1 MKKEINR
8 LFKRPKSMM
17 DILSRLPDEKAEIIQ
32 NEMLDNAYLLIEDA
46 KLLIKQNNNFG
57 HAFGL
62 IALACEEIAKVNM
75 WSEMLFFK
83 RKQKGK
89 KDPLR
94 NHVEKQ
100 QSLATLTFAGYIPIY
115 IKETFENKISE
126 EIKEDKDAL
135 KKIFDENLREFFK
148 RIQNDSEL
156 KKRMLQRQYFFGR
169 LEVNEQGE
177 EIYKVGFLSEM
188 REYSLYVDVISD
200 TKYFTPKNIP
210 KDNTLALKQ
219 IAEEDLYYT
228 DLFYNKGR
236 IIKKYNIK
244 KPDLP
249 LSQITHK
256 EVL

>member
-8 LFKRPKSMM
+8 LFKRTDSMM
-17 DILSRLPDEKAEIIQ
+17 NILSRLPDNEVEMIQ

-46 KLLIKQNNNFG
+46 KLLIKQNNSFG

-75 WSEMLFFK
+75 LFFK
-83 RKQKGK
+83 RKQKSR

-94 NHVEKQ
+94 NHIKKQ
-100 QSLATLTFAGYIPIY
+100 QSLATLTFARYIPIY
-115 IKETFENKISE
+115 IKETFEKKIGE

-135 KKIFDENLREFFK
+135 ENIFDENIRDFFK

-156 KKRMLQRQYFFGR
+156 KKRMLQRQNFFGR
-169 LEVNEQGE
+169 LEITDEGE
-177 EIYKVGFLSEM
+177 EIYKTGFLSEM

-200 TKYFTPKNIP
+200 TEYFTPKKIP
-210 KDNTLALKQ
+210 NDNTLALKL

-228 DLFYNKGR
+228 DLIYNKER
-236 IIKKYNIK
+236 IIQKYNLK

-249 LSQITHK
+249 LSQSAYN
-256 EVL
+256 VQ

>member
-8 LFKRPKSMM
+8 LFKRTDSMM
-17 DILSRLPDEKAEIIQ
+17 NILSRLPDNEVEIIQ

-46 KLLIKQNNNFG
+46 KLLIKQNNSFG

-75 WSEMLFFK
+75 LFFK
-83 RKQKGK
+83 RKQKTR

-94 NHVEKQ
+94 NHIKKQ
-100 QSLATLTFAGYIPIY
+100 QSLATLTFARYIPIY
-115 IKETFENKISE
+115 IKETFEKKIGE

-135 KKIFDENLREFFK
+135 ENIFDENIRDFFK
-148 RIQNDSEL
+148 GIQNDSEL
-156 KKRMLQRQYFFGR
+156 KKRMLQRQYFCGR
-169 LEVNEQGE
+169 LEITDEGE
-177 EIYKVGFLSEM
+177 EVYKAGFLSEM

-200 TKYFTPKNIP
+200 TEYFTPKKIQ
-210 KDNTLALKQ
+210 KDTTLALKL

-228 DLFYNKGR
+228 DLFYNKER
-236 IIKKYNIK
+236 IIKKYNLK

-249 LSQITHK
+249 LSQSAYK
-256 EVL
+256 DV

>member
-1 MKKEINR
+1 MKIEINR
-8 LFKRPKSMM
+8 LFKTTDSMM
-17 DILSRLPDEKAEIIQ
+17 NILSRLPDNKVEIIQ

-46 KLLIKQNNNFG
+46 KLLIEQNKSFG

-75 WSEMLFFK
+75 LFFK
-83 RKQKGK
+83 REQKSR

-94 NHVEKQ
+94 NHIEKQ
-100 QSLATLTFAGYIPIY
+100 QSLATLTFAGYIPVY
-115 IKETFENKISE
+115 IVETFENRISE

-135 KKIFDENLREFFK
+135 GEIFKENLQDFFK

-156 KKRMLQRQYFFGR
+156 KKRMLQKQYFFGR

-177 EIYKVGFLSEM
+177 EIYKAGFLSEM
-188 REYSLYVDVISD
+188 REYSRYVDVISD
-200 TKYFTPKNIP
+200 IEYNTPKKIP

-228 DLFYNKGR
+228 DLLYNKGR

-249 LSQITHK
+249 LSQSAYK
-256 EVL
+256 DVQ

>member
-8 LFKRPKSMM
+8 LFKRTDSMM
-17 DILSRLPDEKAEIIQ
+17 NILSRLPDNEVEIIQ

-46 KLLIKQNNNFG
+46 KLLIKQNNSFG

-75 WSEMLFFK
+75 LFFK
-83 RKQKGK
+83 RKQESK

-94 NHVEKQ
+94 NHIKKQ
-100 QSLATLTFAGYIPIY
+100 QSLATLTFARYIPIY
-115 IKETFENKISE
+115 ITETFEREINE
-126 EIKEDKDAL
+126 EIREDEDAL
-135 KKIFDENLREFFK
+135 EKIFDENFQDFIQDFTE

-156 KKRMLQRQYFFGR
+156 KKRMLQRQDFFGR
-169 LEVNEQGE
+169 LETNEERE
-177 EIYKVGFLSEM
+177 EIYKAGFLSEM

-200 TKYFTPKNIP
+200 TEYFTPKKIS
-210 KDNTLALKQ
+210 KDVALALKH

-228 DLFYNKGR
+228 DLFYNKGEV
-236 IIKKYNIK
+236 IKKYTIK

-249 LSQITHK
+249 LSQSAYK
-256 EVL
+256 EAS

>member
-1 MKKEINR
+1 M
-8 LFKRPKSMM
+8 
-17 DILSRLPDEKAEIIQ
+17 
-32 NEMLDNAYLLIEDA
+32 
-46 KLLIKQNNNFG
+46 
-57 HAFGL
+57 
-62 IALACEEIAKVNM
+62 
-75 WSEMLFFK
+75 
-83 RKQKGK
+83 
-89 KDPLR
+89 
-94 NHVEKQ
+94 
-100 QSLATLTFAGYIPIY
+100 
-115 IKETFENKISE
+115 ETFENRISE

-135 KKIFDENLREFFK
+135 GKIFKENLQDFFK

-177 EIYKVGFLSEM
+177 EIYKAGFLSEM

-200 TKYFTPKNIP
+200 IEYNTPKKIP

-249 LSQITHK
+249 LSQSAYK
-256 EVL
+256 DVQ

>member
-1 MKKEINR
+1 
-8 LFKRPKSMM
+8 MM
-17 DILSRLPDEKAEIIQ
+17 NILSRLPDNEVEIIQ
-32 NEMLDNAYLLIEDA
+32 NEMFDNAYLLIEDA
-46 KLLIKQNNNFG
+46 KLLIKQNKSFG

-75 WSEMLFFK
+75 LFFK
-83 RKQKGK
+83 RKQKTR

-94 NHVEKQ
+94 NHIKKQ
-100 QSLATLTFAGYIPIY
+100 QSLATLTFARYIPIY
-115 IKETFENKISE
+115 IKETFEKKIGE

-135 KKIFDENLREFFK
+135 ENIFDENIRDFFK

-169 LEVNEQGE
+169 LEITDDGE
-177 EIYKVGFLSEM
+177 EVYKAGFLSEM

-200 TKYFTPKNIP
+200 TEYFTPKKIP
-210 KDNTLALKQ
+210 KDTTLALKL

-228 DLFYNKGR
+228 DLFYNKER
-236 IIKKYNIK
+236 IIKKYNLK

-249 LSQITHK
+249 LSQSAYK
-256 EVL
+256 NV